1 MLSRLTKNNFPAL
14 IFQKLYHLPI
24 LLFTHCAYISV
35 YQMGSVR
42 AMLSG
47 AHQTSR
53 YVVYAC
59 TIADDNKI
67 VEKSKNALLLFYVKI
82 FVLRP
87 FLCRNLFR

>member
-1 MLSRLTKNNFPAL
+1 
-14 IFQKLYHLPI
+14 
-24 LLFTHCAYISV
+24 
-35 YQMGSVR
+35 
-42 AMLSG
+42 MLSG

-87 FLCRNLFR
+87 FLCRNLFRWIATQTYFHLQIDSW